1 FVDENLSE
9 RITKLEIVPPNVNF
23 ECGKRGTVN
32 VTTSASFLA
41 KRSLNSLPSL
51 ENSIQFSRVKRDLD
65 NFMNILSFKRMK
77 REAKNKKFQIFRQ
90 WGTEP
95 FFVRLGEHN
104 YGLGFGKPKVNTV
117 EDVGVDKVLFHPNF
131 ILNQGYHDIALLK
144 LNTSITVKNEI
155 SPICL
160 PWQILTFD
168 ELLGQKVTV
177 AGWGR
182 LSFGGTQSSVLQE
195 VNVTVFDSSVCE
207 KSYSTL
213 SDYKKIFP
221 QGMSN
226 ENVLCAGDVNGIKD
240 ACDGD
245 SGGPI
250 MYFSGEDKVYYL
262 AGVISKGFGCGLK
275 DFPGLYSPLRDTET
289 LEWIKNNAF

>member
-1 FVDENLSE
+1 FFFFFFLFSYSFNLAQEFVDENLSE
-9 RITKLEIVPPNVNF
+9 RITKLEIVPPNVNLALL
-23 ECGKRGTVN
+23 GRNVGTEPNFFCSGILINENFVITAAHC
-32 VTTSASFLA
+32 VL
-41 KRSLNSLPSL
+41 SL
-51 ENSIQFSRVKRDLD
+51 
-65 NFMNILSFKRMK
+65 
-77 REAKNKKFQIFRQ
+77 
-90 WGTEP
+90 EP

-168 ELLGQKVTV
+168 ELLGQEVTV

-275 DFPGLYSPLRDTET
+275 DFPGLYSPVRDTET